1 MARLRD
7 GIGLFLSIIETLMQ
21 ELADIEL
28 DLFAANL
35 DAEEDAVGGEEPK
48 TAWLEAAEEYA
59 LPFELPTLSMTPRPY
74 QRDALTAWGKAH
86 GRGIVVLPTGAGKTV
101 VALMTLEAMRVTTLV
116 VVPTI
121 DLLHQWHDTIC
132 ARFGL
137 EADAVGRIGGGFRA
151 ERPITVIT
159 YDSAAMP
166 RRDLSHFGLLIFD
179 EAHHLPSA
187 SYRTIATRAEA
198 PFRLGLSATLECSD
212 GRHDDLWGLIGETV
226 FERQPATLA
235 RDKHIADYK
244 VQRVSVDLTDDEQ
257 ARYDQMTAEF
267 SWYMSANRIK
277 LMMTGAANLFEAL
290 IRSAGHDPA
299 ARQALRSHREAR
311 MLAMNAERKVQKVE
325 EILGTHRDDKVIVFS
340 EWNVVVNDLSRRL
353 CLPAITYRTHA
364 EERRDILDKF
374 RQQKYSKLVT
384 GRVLNEG
391 VDVPDANVA
400 IVVSGSSTTRE
411 YIQRL
416 GRVLR
421 PKPGHAH
428 LYEII
433 SRGTSEVKTAR
444 RRKPVEK
451 AETV

>member
-1 MARLRD
+1 MPTL
-7 GIGLFLSIIETLMQ
+7 ETDA
-21 ELADIEL
+21 ADL
-28 DLFAANL
+28 DLFAAGFDTGPEEGEEVETEWL
-35 DAEEDAVGGEEPK
+35 DA
-48 TAWLEAAEEYA
+48 AAEEYA
-59 LPFELPTLSMTPRPY
+59 LPFEVPPLSLTPRSY
-74 QRDALTAWGKAH
+74 QKEALLAWGKAR
-86 GRGIVVLPTGAGKTV
+86 GRGVVVLPTGAGKTV
-101 VALMTLEAMRVTTLV
+101 VAFMVMEAMRVRTLI

-121 DLLHQWHDTIC
+121 DLMHQWHDGI
-132 ARFGL
+132 REKFSLG
-137 EADAVGRIGGGFRA
+137 ADEVGMIGGGFQA

-166 RRDLSHFGLLIFD
+166 RRDLSRFGLLIFD
-179 EAHHLPSA
+179 EAHHLPSS
-187 SYRTIATRAEA
+187 SYRTIASRADA
-198 PFRLGLSATLECSD
+198 PFRLGLSATLERSD
-212 GRHDDLWGLIGETV
+212 GRHDDLRTLIGPTV

-244 VQRVSVDLTDDEQ
+244 VERISVDLTDDEQ
-257 ARYDQMTAEF
+257 VRYDQLTANF
-267 SWYMSANRIK
+267 SWYMAANRTR

-299 ARQALRSHREAR
+299 ARNALRAHREAR
-311 MLAMNAERKVQKVE
+311 MLAMNAERKVQAVE
-325 EILGTHRDDKVIVFS
+325 TLLQQHKDDKVIVFS
-340 EWNVVVNDLSRRL
+340 EWNVLVNDLSRRL

-421 PKPGHAH
+421 PKPGHAY

-451 AETV
+451 AET

>member
-1 MARLRD
+1 MQD
-7 GIGLFLSIIETLMQ
+7 ET
-21 ELADIEL
+21 EL
-28 DLFAANL
+28 DLFAAAL
-35 DAEEDAVGGEEPK
+35 EPEGADDDTDGMADDAPD
-48 TAWLEAAEEYA
+48 WLEAVAADYA
-59 LPFELPTLSMTPRPY
+59 LPFTLPTLPLAPRPY
-74 QRDALTAWGKAH
+74 QKDALTAWGRAQ
-86 GRGIVVLPTGAGKTV
+86 GRGVVVLPTGAGKTV
-101 VALMTLEAMRVTTLV
+101 VALMTMEAMQVTTLV

-121 DLLHQWHDTIC
+121 DLMHQWHDGIKEK
-132 ARFGL
+132 FGL
-137 EADAVGRIGGGFRA
+137 DAAQVGMVGGGFKNA
-151 ERPITVIT
+151 RPITVIT

-166 RRDLSHFGLLIFD
+166 RRDLSDYGLLIFD

-187 SYRTIATRAEA
+187 SYRTIATRADA
-198 PFRLGLSATLECSD
+198 PFRLGLSATLERSD
-212 GRHDDLWGLIGETV
+212 GQHDDLARLIGLTV
-226 FERQPATLA
+226 FERQPQTLA

-244 VQRVSVDLTDDEQ
+244 VERVSVDLTDDEQ
-257 ARYDQMTAEF
+257 ARYDQLTSEF
-267 SWYMSANRIK
+267 SWYMASNRTK

-290 IRSAGHDPA
+290 IRSAGYDPA

-311 MLAMNAERKVQKVE
+311 MLAMNAERKIQAVE
-325 EILGTHRDDKVIVFS
+325 TLLTRHRDDKVIVFS
-340 EWNVVVNDLSRRL
+340 EWNVIVNELSRRL

-364 EERRDILDKF
+364 DERRDILDKF

-428 LYEII
+428 LYELV

-444 RRKPVEK
+444 KRKPVEK
-451 AETV
+451 AEAG

>member
-1 MARLRD
+1 MPEPENNA
-7 GIGLFLSIIETLMQ
+7 SNSEV
-21 ELADIEL
+21 EL
-28 DLFAANL
+28 DLFAAGF
-35 DAEEDAVGGEEPK
+35 DADDGSEGDDEPE
-48 TAWLEAAEEYA
+48 TAWLDAADEYA
-59 LPFELPTLSMTPRPY
+59 LPFELPALSVTPRPY
-74 QRDALTAWGKAH
+74 QKDALTAWGRAH

-101 VALMTLEAMRVTTLV
+101 VALMTMEAMRVSTLV

-137 EADAVGRIGGGFRA
+137 DADAVGMIGGGFRQ

-166 RRDLSHFGLLIFD
+166 RRDLSRFGLLVFD

-187 SYRTIATRAEA
+187 SYRTIATRADA
-198 PFRLGLSATLECSD
+198 PFRLGLSATLERSD
-212 GRHDDLWGLIGETV
+212 GRHDDLRGLIGPTV

-244 VQRVSVDLTDDEQ
+244 VERVSVDLTDDEQ
-257 ARYDQMTAEF
+257 ARYDQLSAEF
-267 SWYMSANRIK
+267 SWYMAANRTK
-277 LMMTGAANLFEAL
+277 LMMTGAGNLFEAL
-290 IRSAGHDPA
+290 IRSAGYDPA

-311 MLAMNAERKVQKVE
+311 MLAMNAERKVAKVE
-325 EILGTHRDDKVIVFS
+325 ELLGQHREDKVIVFS
-340 EWNVVVNDLSRRL
+340 EWNVLVHDISRRL
-353 CLPAITYRTHA
+353 CLPAITYRTVA

-374 RQQKYSKLVT
+374 RQQRYSKLVT

-428 LYEII
+428 LYEIV

-451 AETV
+451 AEITL

>member
-1 MARLRD
+1 M
-7 GIGLFLSIIETLMQ
+7 S
-21 ELADIEL
+21 ELDADL
-28 DLFAANL
+28 DLFSAGL
-35 DAEEDAVGGEEPK
+35 DSGAESGEDEEAE
-48 TAWLEAAEEYA
+48 TAWLETASEDYG
-59 LPFELPTLSMTPRPY
+59 LPFAMPVFSLTPRPY
-74 QRDALTAWGKAH
+74 QKEALAAWGKAH

-101 VALMTLEAMRVTTLV
+101 VALMALEAMRVWTLV

-121 DLLHQWHDTIC
+121 DLMHQWHDGI
-132 ARFGL
+132 REKFGL
-137 EADAVGRIGGGFRA
+137 GEGEVGMIGGGFKS

-159 YDSAAMP
+159 YASAAMP
-166 RRDLSHFGLLIFD
+166 RRDLSRFGLLIFD

-187 SYRTIATRAEA
+187 SYRTIAVRADA
-198 PFRLGLSATLECSD
+198 PFRLGLSATLERSD
-212 GRHDDLWGLIGETV
+212 GRHDDLRTLIGPTV

-244 VQRVSVDLTDDEQ
+244 VERVSVDLTDDEQ
-257 ARYDQMTAEF
+257 ARYDQLTANF
-267 SWYMSANRIK
+267 SWYMAANRTK

-290 IRSAGHDPA
+290 IRSAGYDPA
-299 ARQALRSHREAR
+299 ARNALRAHREAR
-311 MLAMNAERKVQKVE
+311 MLAMNAQRKIQAVE
-325 EILGTHRDDKVIVFS
+325 DLLGQHRDDKVIVFS
-340 EWNVVVNDLSRRL
+340 EWNVLVNDLSRRL

-364 EERRDILDKF
+364 DERRDILDKF
-374 RQQKYSKLVT
+374 RQQRYSKLVT

-451 AETV
+451 AEG

>member
-1 MARLRD
+1 MSTEN
-7 GIGLFLSIIETLMQ
+7 GEN
-21 ELADIEL
+21 EL
-28 DLFAANL
+28 DLFAAAL
-35 DAEEDAVGGEEPK
+35 ETEDAAEGEDGAGSDEAPE
-48 TAWLEAAEEYA
+48 TAWLETAAEEYA
-59 LPFELPTLSMTPRPY
+59 LPFAIPALSLTPRPY
-74 QRDALTAWGKAH
+74 QKDALTAWGRAQ

-101 VALMTLEAMRVTTLV
+101 VALMTMEAMGVRTLI

-121 DLLHQWHDTIC
+121 DLMHQWHDGI
-132 ARFGL
+132 RDKFGL
-137 EADAVGRIGGGFRA
+137 TGDQVGMVGGGFKS
-151 ERPITVIT
+151 ECPITVIT

-166 RRDLSHFGLLIFD
+166 KRDLSRYGLLIFD

-187 SYRTIATRAEA
+187 SYRTIATRADA
-198 PFRLGLSATLECSD
+198 PFRLGLSATLERSD
-212 GRHDDLWGLIGETV
+212 GRHDDLRLLIGPTV

-244 VQRVSVDLTDDEQ
+244 VERVSVDLTDDEQ
-257 ARYDQMTAEF
+257 ARYDRLTAEF
-267 SWYMSANRIK
+267 SWYMAANRTK

-325 EILGTHRDDKVIVFS
+325 ELLTQHKADKVIVFS
-340 EWNVVVNDLSRRL
+340 EWNVLVHDLSRRL
-353 CLPAITYRTHA
+353 CLPAITYRTQA
-364 EERRDILDKF
+364 DERRDILEKF
-374 RQQKYSKLVT
+374 RAQKYSKLVT

-421 PKPGHAH
+421 PKPGHAY
-428 LYEII
+428 LYELV

-451 AETV
+451 AEAGT

>member
-1 MARLRD
+1 MPSSTTID
-7 GIGLFLSIIETLMQ
+7 DT
-21 ELADIEL
+21 DL
-28 DLFAANL
+28 DLFAAGL
-35 DAEEDAVGGEEPK
+35 DADAADDGAEDGAEDDAPE
-48 TAWLEAAEEYA
+48 ADWLDAGDYTLPAPLPA
-59 LPFELPTLSMTPRPY
+59 LAPRPY
-74 QRDALTAWGKAH
+74 QRDALAAWGRAR
-86 GRGIVVLPTGAGKTV
+86 GRGVVVLPTGAGKTV
-101 VALMTLEAMRVTTLV
+101 VALMVMEAVNVQTLI

-121 DLLHQWHDTIC
+121 DLMHQWHDGI
-132 ARFGL
+132 REKFGL
-137 EADAVGRIGGGFRA
+137 GGDTVGMIGGGFGD

-166 RRDLSHFGLLIFD
+166 RRDLSRFGLLVFD

-187 SYRTIATRAEA
+187 SYRTIATRADA
-198 PFRLGLSATLECSD
+198 PLRLGLSATLERSD
-212 GRHDDLWGLIGETV
+212 GRHDDLVRLIGPTV

-244 VQRVSVDLTDDEQ
+244 VERVSVDLTDDEQ
-257 ARYDQMTAEF
+257 ARYDQLTAEF
-267 SWYMSANRIK
+267 SWYMAANRTK

-299 ARQALRSHREAR
+299 ARQALRAHREAR
-311 MLAMNAERKVQKVE
+311 MLAMNAERKVLKVE
-325 EILGTHRDDKVIVFS
+325 ELLTRHLNDKVIVFS
-340 EWNVVVNDLSRRL
+340 EWNVLVNDLSRRL

-364 EERRDILDKF
+364 DERRDILDKF
-374 RQQKYSKLVT
+374 RRQRYSKLVT

-391 VDVPDANVA
+391 VDMPDANVA

-421 PKPGHAH
+421 PKPGHAY
-428 LYEII
+428 LYELV

-444 RRKPVEK
+444 RRKPIAK
-451 AETV
+451 AEAG

>member
-1 MARLRD
+1 MPELD
-7 GIGLFLSIIETLMQ
+7 
-21 ELADIEL
+21 LADL
-28 DLFAANL
+28 DLFAADL
-35 DAEEDAVGGEEPK
+35 DTDTAEGEEAE
-48 TAWLEAAEEYA
+48 TGWLETAAEDYA
-59 LPFELPTLSMTPRPY
+59 LPFALPAFSLTPRPY
-74 QRDALTAWGKAH
+74 QKDALTAWGKAQ
-86 GRGIVVLPTGAGKTV
+86 GRGVVVLPTGAGKTV
-101 VALMTLEAMRVTTLV
+101 VALMVLEAVRVQTLV

-121 DLLHQWHDTIC
+121 DLMHQWHDGI
-132 ARFGL
+132 REKFGL
-137 EADAVGRIGGGFRA
+137 DADQVGMIGGGFQA

-166 RRDLSHFGLLIFD
+166 RRDLSRFGLLVFD

-187 SYRTIATRAEA
+187 SYRTIAIRADA
-198 PFRLGLSATLECSD
+198 PFRLGLSATLERSD
-212 GRHDDLWGLIGETV
+212 GRHDDLRSLIGPTV
-226 FERQPATLA
+226 FERQPQTLA

-244 VQRVSVDLTDDEQ
+244 VERVSVDLTDEEQ
-257 ARYDQMTAEF
+257 GRYDTLTANF
-267 SWYMSANRIK
+267 SWYMAANRTK

-299 ARQALRSHREAR
+299 ARNALRAHREAR
-311 MLAMNAERKVQKVE
+311 MLAMNAERKIQAVE
-325 EILGTHRDDKVIVFS
+325 TLLGRHRDDKVIVFS
-340 EWNVVVNDLSRRL
+340 EWNVLVNDLSRRL

-374 RQQKYSKLVT
+374 RQQRYSKLVT

-451 AETV
+451 AEG

>member
-1 MARLRD
+1 MPKTTEY
-7 GIGLFLSIIETLMQ
+7 S
-21 ELADIEL
+21 EL
-28 DLFAANL
+28 DLFAAGL
-35 DAEEDAVGGEEPK
+35 DTGEEVDSDDGAPE
-48 TAWLEAAEEYA
+48 TAWLEAARGEYA
-59 LPFELPTLSMTPRPY
+59 LPFELSPLAVTPRPY
-74 QRDALTAWGKAH
+74 QKDALVAWGRAG

-101 VALMTLEAMRVTTLV
+101 VALMTLDALRVATLV

-121 DLLHQWHDTIC
+121 DLMHQWHDGVC
-132 ARFGL
+132 ERFGL
-137 EADAVGRIGGGFRA
+137 AGDQVGMIGGGFKN
-151 ERPITVIT
+151 EQPLTVIT

-166 RRDLSHFGLLIFD
+166 RRNLSRFGLLVFD

-187 SYRTIATRAEA
+187 SYRTIATRSDA
-198 PFRLGLSATLECSD
+198 PFRLGLSATLERSD
-212 GRHDDLWGLIGETV
+212 GRHDDLRALIGPTV

-244 VQRVSVDLTDDEQ
+244 VERVSVDLTDDEQ
-257 ARYDQMTAEF
+257 ARYDQLTTEF
-267 SWYMSANRIK
+267 SWYLSANRTR

-290 IRSAGHDPA
+290 IRSSGHDPA
-299 ARQALRSHREAR
+299 ARQALRAHREAR

-325 EILGTHRDDKVIVFS
+325 ELLTRHQEDKVIVFS
-340 EWNVVVNDLSRRL
+340 EWNVLVTDLSRRL

-374 RQQKYSKLVT
+374 RQQRYSKLVT

-428 LYEII
+428 LYELV

-444 RRKPVEK
+444 RRKPIEK
-451 AETV
+451 AEAG

>member
-1 MARLRD
+1 MPEQPD
-7 GIGLFLSIIETLMQ
+7 
-21 ELADIEL
+21 ADLEL

-35 DAEEDAVGGEEPK
+35 EADADETEGDEPE
-48 TAWLEAAEEYA
+48 TAWLDAASEEYA
-59 LPFELPTLSMTPRPY
+59 LPDPLPPLSVTPRPY
-74 QRDALTAWGKAH
+74 QKDALTAWGKAH
-86 GRGIVVLPTGAGKTV
+86 GRGVVVLPTGAGKTV
-101 VALMTLEAMRVTTLV
+101 VALMTLEAMKVSTLV

-137 EADAVGRIGGGFRA
+137 DKDAVGMIGGGFRT

-166 RRDLSHFGLLIFD
+166 RRDLSRWGLLIFD

-187 SYRTIATRAEA
+187 SYRTIATRADA
-198 PFRLGLSATLECSD
+198 PFRLGLSATLERSD
-212 GRHDDLWGLIGETV
+212 GRHDDLRTLIGPTV

-244 VQRVSVDLTDDEQ
+244 VERVSVDLTDDEQ

-267 SWYMSANRIK
+267 SWYLAANRTK

-299 ARQALRSHREAR
+299 ARAALRAHREAR
-311 MLAMNAERKVQKVE
+311 MLAMNAERKVLKVE
-325 EILGTHRDDKVIVFS
+325 ELLARHKDDKVIVFS
-340 EWNVVVNDLSRRL
+340 EWNVLVNDLSRRL

-421 PKPGHAH
+421 PKPGHAQM
-428 LYEII
+428 YELV

-444 RRKPVEK
+444 KRKPVEK
-451 AETV
+451 AETVGAG

>member
-1 MARLRD
+1 MPTQTEPDQTDAGTD
-7 GIGLFLSIIETLMQ
+7 
-21 ELADIEL
+21 L
-28 DLFAANL
+28 DLFSAGLEA
-35 DAEEDAVGGEEPK
+35 DPEEADGEESE
-48 TAWLEAAEEYA
+48 TAWLEAASEEYA
-59 LPFELPTLSMTPRPY
+59 LPDPLPALSVTPRPY
-74 QRDALTAWGKAH
+74 QKDALTAWGKAH

-101 VALMTLEAMRVTTLV
+101 VALMTLEAMKVSTLV

-137 EADAVGRIGGGFRA
+137 EKEAVGMIGGGFRT

-166 RRDLSHFGLLIFD
+166 RRDLSRWGLLIFD

-187 SYRTIATRAEA
+187 SYRTIATRADA
-198 PFRLGLSATLECSD
+198 PFRLGLSATLERSD
-212 GRHDDLWGLIGETV
+212 GRHDDLRLLIGPTV

-244 VQRVSVDLTDDEQ
+244 VERVSVDLTDDEQ
-257 ARYDQMTAEF
+257 ARYDQLTAEF
-267 SWYMSANRIK
+267 SWYMAANRTK
-277 LMMTGAANLFEAL
+277 LMMTGASNLFEAL

-299 ARQALRSHREAR
+299 ARGALRAHREAR
-311 MLAMNAERKVQKVE
+311 MLAMNAERKVLKVE
-325 EILGTHRDDKVIVFS
+325 ELLARHKDDKVIVFS
-340 EWNVVVNDLSRRL
+340 EWNVLVNDLSRRL

-421 PKPGHAH
+421 PKPGHAQM
-428 LYEII
+428 YELV

-451 AETV
+451 AEAVG